1 MKPQNIAAAL
11 MLVGASLTAQASDY
25 SFGCVTN
32 NLADDCAIGSS
43 QLGLSVTS
51 SGSYVDF
58 YFSNIGPDAASITD
72 IYFDWSSAAYDLS
85 TVGSVITDSG
95 SGVSFSWGAS
105 PGDLP
110 GGTGMDI
117 AFVADLATDSDSPV
131 QQKGINPGEWLNIRF
146 AGESFS
152 NVVAGLDS
160 GDLRVGIHVQ
170 GFATGG
176 SESFVTTPIPEPE
189 TYAMLLAGLG
199 LMGFV
204 ARRRKAARE
213 L

>member
-1 MKPQNIAAAL
+1 MKPRKIAAAL
-11 MLVGASLTAQASDY
+11 MLAGASLAAQATDY
-25 SFGCVTN
+25 SFGCVTQ
-32 NLADDCAIGSS
+32 NLAGDCAIGQS
-43 QLGLSVTS
+43 QLDLAVTS
-51 SGSYVDF
+51 SGSFVDF
-58 YFSNIGPDAASITD
+58 YFSNTGPAAASITD
-72 IYFDWSSAAYDLS
+72 VYFDWLSPSFDLS
-85 TVGSVITDSG
+85 TAGSVITTS

-110 GGTGMDI
+110 GGQAI
-117 AFVADLATDSDSPV
+117 AFVADIATDSDAPTQRNGV
-131 QQKGINPGEWLNIRF
+131 NPGEWLNIRF

-152 NVVAGLDS
+152 NVVAGLNS

-176 SESFVTTPIPEPE
+176 SESFVTTPVPEPE

-204 ARRRKAARE
+204 ARRRRAARE
-213 L
+213 I